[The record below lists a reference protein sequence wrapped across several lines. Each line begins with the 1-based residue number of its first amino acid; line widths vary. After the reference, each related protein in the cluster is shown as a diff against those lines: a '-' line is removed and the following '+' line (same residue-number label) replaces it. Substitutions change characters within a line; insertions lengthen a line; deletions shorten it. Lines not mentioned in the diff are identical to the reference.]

1 MLRLTTLNMQWIQK
15 ATDQDLVAPLIAGL
29 RADPAFRG
37 VANAA
42 HILAP
47 LLVRRGITDPELAN
61 KFLSPSLSHL
71 HAPERMTGLRAAVDR
86 IDAAI
91 ERKEPILIYGDYDV
105 DGTMAVIILKT
116 AIELCGGST
125 EFHVPHRIR
134 EGYDMR
140 DDVIERAAA
149 AGIRLIVSVD
159 MGIRAFAPAETAHR
173 LGVDLIVT
181 DHHLPGPDGVPNALA
196 VVNPNQKGC
205 EYPYKQLCGAGVAF
219 KLAQG
224 LMQQRLDAG
233 LHNKLLMS
241 FMKVV
246 AIATIADAVPL
257 TGENRVFASLGL
269 DALRKAVNP
278 GLKALLEVAQ
288 ISVKRPPTSG
298 EVGFRIAPRINAA
311 GRMDVARDVIEL
323 FSVKDAARA
332 RELAAK
338 LDHLNSDRQEEERRI
353 LRAVEERFTGDPALC
368 DAYCIVVDG
377 EGWHR
382 GVIGITATRV
392 VERYNRPTVVIS
404 RDGAEAFGSGRSIRA
419 FHLLEAIESCGDL
432 FSRYGGHSHACGF
445 AMPSAN
451 VADLRTKLDAFARTR
466 LTLADFDPTLDLDAE
481 LDLADVTPE
490 LFQALQLLEPY
501 GMGNPEPIFAARR
514 VQLTAPPRILKDKH
528 VKLRLKTGAV
538 RSDVPPFVETL
549 LATSLIPE
557 TDELSTAAI
566 LATPRC
572 HPDGAAIRRG
582 EKVAAVAEAQGRS
595 LRTENRE
602 LRTKIIF
609 DALGWHMA
617 ERLQQTPLLA
627 GDALDVAFTIGH
639 NDHPEYGGLELAL
652 RDFQVPTR

>member
-1 MLRLTTLNMQWIQK
+1 MRWLQK
-15 ATDQDLVAPLIAGL
+15 ATDQSLVDPLILAL
-29 RADPAFRG
+29 RSDSAQGG
-37 VANAA
+37 VAKAA

-47 LLVRRGITDPELAN
+47 LLVRRCITDHESAGA
-61 KFLSPSLSHL
+61 FLSPSLSHL
-71 HAPERMTGLRAAVDR
+71 HAPEKMTGLRAAVDR

-91 ERKEPILIYGDYDV
+91 ERKETILIYGDYDV

-116 AIELCGGST
+116 AIELCGGLT
-125 EFHVPHRIR
+125 DFHVPHRIR

-140 DDVIERAAA
+140 DDVIERAAV

-159 MGIRAFAPAETAHR
+159 MGIRAFAPAETAQR

-181 DHHLPGPDGVPNALA
+181 DHHLPGPDGVPNASA

-219 KLAQG
+219 KVAQG
-224 LMQQRLDAG
+224 LMQRRLDAS
-233 LHNKLLMS
+233 LQNKLLMS
-241 FMKVV
+241 FMKMV

-288 ISVKRPPTSG
+288 ISGKRPPTSG

-311 GRMDVARDVIEL
+311 GRMDVARDVIDL
-323 FSVKDAARA
+323 FSTKDAAHA

-338 LDHLNSDRQEEERRI
+338 LDKLNSDRQDEERKI
-353 LRAVEERFTGDPALC
+353 LLAVEERFTGDPTLS
-368 DAYCIVVDG
+368 DAYCIVIDG

-419 FHLLEAIESCGDL
+419 FHLLEAIESCSTL

-445 AMPSAN
+445 AMPAAN
-451 VADLRTKLDAFARTR
+451 IRELRAQLDAFARTH
-466 LTLADFDPTLDLDAE
+466 LTRADFDPILDLDAE
-481 LDLADVTPE
+481 LDLTEITPE
-490 LFQALQLLEPY
+490 LFEALKLLEPY
-501 GMGNPEPIFAARR
+501 GMGNPEPVFAANG
-514 VQLTAPPRILKDKH
+514 VQLAAPPRILKDKH
-528 VKLRLKTGAV
+528 VKLKV
-538 RSDVPPFVETL
+538 RAGTTRNSVAFDD
-549 LATSLIPE
+549 AR
-557 TDELSTAAI
+557 ELSAAAI
-566 LATPRC
+566 LAMPRC
-572 HPDGAAIRRG
+572 HLDGAATRRD
-582 EKVAAVAEAQGRS
+582 EKAAAVAEGYAVDP

-602 LRTKIIF
+602 LRTDFRTKITF

-617 ERLQQTPLLA
+617 ERLQKTPLLA
-627 GDALDVAFTIGH
+627 GDAIDLAFTIGH
-639 NDHPEYGGLELAL
+639 NDHPEYGGLELSL
-652 RDFQVPTR
+652 RDLRLPPR

>member
-1 MLRLTTLNMQWIQK
+1 MRWIHK
-15 ATDQDLVAPLIAGL
+15 TSDQDLVTPLIAAL
-29 RADPAFRG
+29 RTDPALRG

-47 LLVRRGITDPELAN
+47 LLVRRGIADAESASA
-61 KFLSPSLSHL
+61 FLSPSLSHL
-71 HAPERMTGLRAAVDR
+71 HAPERMTGLPAAVER
-86 IDAAI
+86 ISAAI
-91 ERKEPILIYGDYDV
+91 ERKEPVLIYGDYDV

-116 AIELCGGST
+116 AIELCGGAAD
-125 EFHVPHRIR
+125 FHVPHRIR

-149 AGIRLIVSVD
+149 AGIRLIISVD
-159 MGIRAFAPAETAHR
+159 MGIRAFVPAETARR

-196 VVNPNQKGC
+196 VVNPNQRGC

-219 KLAQG
+219 KVAQG
-224 LMQQRLDAG
+224 LMQRCLDASVQ
-233 LHNKLLMS
+233 NKLLMS
-241 FMKVV
+241 FMKIV

-257 TGENRVFASLGL
+257 TGENRVFAALGL

-288 ISVKRPPTSG
+288 ISAQRPPTSG

-323 FSVKDAARA
+323 FSVKDPGRA

-353 LRAVEERFTGDPALC
+353 LRSVEERFAADPTLC
-368 DAYCIVVDG
+368 AAACIVVDG

-392 VERYNRPTVVIS
+392 VERYNRPAVVIS
-404 RDGAEAFGSGRSIRA
+404 REGDEAFGSGRSIRA
-419 FHLLEAIESCGDL
+419 FHLLEAIESCSSL

-445 AMPSAN
+445 AMPAAN
-451 VADLRTKLDAFARTR
+451 VAELRTRLDAFARAR
-466 LTLADFDPTLDLDAE
+466 LTPADFDPTVDLDGE
-481 LDLADVTPE
+481 LDLSEVTPD
-490 LFQALQLLEPY
+490 LFRALHLLEPY
-501 GMGNPEPIFAARR
+501 GMGNPEPVFAARA

-528 VKLRLKTGAV
+528 IKLKLTSGRVGAGDSPARV
-538 RSDVPPFVETL
+538 DET
-549 LATSLIPE
+549 
-557 TDELSTAAI
+557 ELSAAAI

-572 HPDGAAIRRG
+572 HPDGAAIRRE
-582 EKVAAVAEAQGRS
+582 EKAAAVAEGHAGAA
-595 LRTENRE
+595 LTTENRE
-602 LRTKIIF
+602 LRTRLASRITF

-627 GDALDVAFTIGH
+627 GDAIDVAFTIGH
-639 NDHPEYGGLELAL
+639 NDHPEYGGLELSL
-652 RDFQVPTR
+652 RDFKAPSGGTRLP

>member
-1 MLRLTTLNMQWIQK
+1 MRWIQK
-15 ATDQDLVAPLIAGL
+15 ATDQTAVEPLIAAL
-29 RADPAFRG
+29 RSDPALCG

-47 LLVRRGITDPELAN
+47 LLVRRGITDPDSASI
-61 KFLSPSLSHL
+61 FLSPSISHL
-71 HAPERMTGLRAAVDR
+71 HTPERMAGLRAAVDR
-86 IDAAI
+86 LDAAI

-116 AIELCGGST
+116 AIELCGGAAD
-125 EFHVPHRIR
+125 FHVPHRIR

-149 AGIRLIVSVD
+149 SGIRLIVSVD
-159 MGIRAFAPAETAHR
+159 MGIRAFAPAETAQR

-196 VVNPNQKGC
+196 VVNPNQEGC

-224 LMQQRLDAG
+224 LMERRLDANVQ
-233 LHNKLLMS
+233 NKLLMS
-241 FMKVV
+241 FMKIV

-288 ISVKRPPTSG
+288 VSAKRPPTSG

-323 FSVKDAARA
+323 FSVKDPARA
-332 RELAAK
+332 RELAVK
-338 LDHLNSDRQEEERRI
+338 LDHLNSDRQEEERKI
-353 LRAVEERFTGDPALC
+353 LRAVEERFATDPTLC

-392 VERYNRPTVVIS
+392 VERYNRPAVVIS

-419 FHLLEAIESCGDL
+419 FHLLEAIESCGNL

-451 VADLRTKLDAFARTR
+451 VEDLRAKLDAFARTR
-466 LTLADFDPTLDLDAE
+466 LSPADFDPVLDLDAE
-481 LDLADVTPE
+481 LDLAEITPQ

-501 GMGNPEPIFAARR
+501 GMGNPEPIFAARG
-514 VQLTAPPRILKDKH
+514 VQLAAPPRILKDKH
-528 VKLRLKTGAV
+528 VKLKVRAGAES
-538 RSDVPPFVETL
+538 R
-549 LATSLIPE
+549 
-557 TDELSTAAI
+557 ELSAAAI
-566 LATPRC
+566 LATPKC
-572 HPDGAAIRRG
+572 DPDGAAIRRE
-582 EKVAAVAEAQGRS
+582 EKAVAIAEAYAGGS
-595 LRTENRE
+595 ALRTENRE
-602 LRTKIIF
+602 LRTDFRNKITF

-617 ERLQQTPLLA
+617 ERMQKTPLLA
-627 GDALDVAFTIGH
+627 GDTLDVAFTIGH
-639 NDHPEYGGLELAL
+639 NDHPEYGGLELSL
-652 RDFQVPTR
+652 RDFKIPLS

>member
-1 MLRLTTLNMQWIQK
+1 MRWTRKT
-15 ATDQDLVAPLIAGL
+15 TDQTLIAPLVATL
-29 RADPAFRG
+29 RADPALRS
-37 VANAA
+37 VAEAA

-47 LLVRRGITDPELAN
+47 LLVRRGISDAESASA
-61 KFLSPSLSHL
+61 FLSPSLSHL
-71 HAPERMTGLRAAVDR
+71 HAPDRMMGLCSAVERIL
-86 IDAAI
+86 AAI
-91 ERKEPILIYGDYDV
+91 ERNERILIYGDYDV

-116 AIELCGGST
+116 AIELCGGT
-125 EFHVPHRIR
+125 ADFHVPHRIR

-149 AGIRLIVSVD
+149 AGIRLIISVD
-159 MGIRAFAPAETAHR
+159 MGIRAFAPADTARR

-224 LMQQRLDAG
+224 LMQRRLDASVQ
-233 LHNKLLMS
+233 NKLLMS
-241 FMKVV
+241 FMKIV

-257 TGENRVFASLGL
+257 TGENRVFAALGL

-288 ISVKRPPTSG
+288 ISAHRPPTSG

-323 FSVKDAARA
+323 FSVKDPARA

-353 LRAVEERFTGDPALC
+353 LRAVEECFTADPALC
-368 DAYCIVVDG
+368 DASCIVVDG

-392 VERYNRPTVVIS
+392 VERYNRPAVVIS
-404 RDGAEAFGSGRSIRA
+404 REGEEAFGSGRSIRA
-419 FHLLEAIESCGDL
+419 FHLLEAIESCSNL

-445 AMPSAN
+445 AMPAAN
-451 VADLRTKLDAFARTR
+451 VAELRTRLDAFARAR
-466 LTLADFDPTLDLDAE
+466 LTPADFDPMLDLDGE
-481 LDLADVTPE
+481 LDLSEVTPD
-490 LFQALQLLEPY
+490 LFRALRLLEPY
-501 GMGNPEPIFAARR
+501 GMGNPEPVFAARA
-514 VQLTAPPRILKDKH
+514 VQLAAPPRILKDKH
-528 VKLRLKTGAV
+528 IKLKLKSGGVGAGDLPAQV
-538 RSDVPPFVETL
+538 GE
-549 LATSLIPE
+549 A
-557 TDELSTAAI
+557 ELSAAAI
-566 LATPRC
+566 LTTPRC
-572 HPDGAAIRRG
+572 HPDGAAIRR
-582 EKVAAVAEAQGRS
+582 EDKATAVAEGYAGNA
-595 LRTENRE
+595 LRTENRG
-602 LRTKIIF
+602 LRTGLAGNITF

-627 GDALDVAFTIGH
+627 GDAIDVSFTIGH
-639 NDHPEYGGLELAL
+639 NDHPEYGGLELSL
-652 RDFQVPTR
+652 RDFKIPAG

>member
-1 MLRLTTLNMQWIQK
+1 MQWIQK
-15 ATDQDLVAPLIAGL
+15 SCDQEAVASLIAAL
-29 RADPAFRG
+29 RASSAIPG
-37 VANAA
+37 VRDAA
-42 HILAP
+42 PILAP
-47 LLVRRGITDPELAN
+47 LLVRRGLTDFDSAN
-61 KFLSPSLSHL
+61 IFLSPSISHL
-71 HAPERMTGLRAAVDR
+71 HAPERMTGLPAAVDR
-86 IDAAI
+86 ISAAV

-116 AIELCGGST
+116 AIELCGGSAD
-125 EFHVPHRIR
+125 FHVPHRIR

-149 AGIRLIVSVD
+149 EGIRLIVSVD
-159 MGIRAFAPAETAHR
+159 MGIRAFAPAETAKR

-181 DHHLPGPDGVPNALA
+181 DHHLPGPDGVPKALA
-196 VVNPNQKGC
+196 VLNPNQSGC

-224 LMQQRLDAG
+224 LMQRRLDAG
-233 LHNKLLMS
+233 VQNKLLMS

-269 DALRKAVNP
+269 DALRRAVNP

-288 ISVKRPPTSG
+288 ISAKRPPTSG

-338 LDHLNSDRQEEERRI
+338 LDRLNSDRQEEEKKI
-353 LRAVEERFTGDPALC
+353 LHAVEERFTVDPTLS
-368 DAYCIVVDG
+368 DSYCIVVDG

-382 GVIGITATRV
+382 GVIGITATRI

-404 RDGAEAFGSGRSIRA
+404 RDGADAFGSGRSIRA
-419 FHLLEAIESCGDL
+419 FHLLDAIESCGNL

-451 VADLRTKLDAFARTR
+451 VADLRAKLDAFARSR
-466 LTLADFDPTLDLDAE
+466 LTLADFDPILDLDAE

-501 GMGNPEPIFAARR
+501 GMGNPEPVFSARA
-514 VQLTAPPRILKDKH
+514 VQLTAPPRILNDKH
-528 VKLRLKTGAV
+528 VKLKLKPGAF
-538 RSDVPPFVETL
+538 RRFPIETL
-549 LATSLIPE
+549 LATTPAEES
-557 TDELSTAAI
+557 DELSAAAV

-572 HPDGAAIRRG
+572 HPDGAAIRRS
-582 EKVAAVAEAQGRS
+582 EKAASSAVIRS
-595 LRTENRE
+595 GE
-602 LRTKIIF
+602 LRTDFQRKITF

-617 ERLQQTPLLA
+617 ERLQQTTLLA
-627 GDALDVAFTIGH
+627 GDTVDIGFTIGN
-639 NDHPEYGGLELAL
+639 NDHPEYGGLELSL
-652 RDFQVPTR
+652 RDLQVPIQK

>member
-1 MLRLTTLNMQWIQK
+1 MVASML
-15 ATDQDLVAPLIAGL
+15 AGL
-29 RADPAFRG
+29 RTDPALRG

-47 LLVRRGITDPELAN
+47 LLVRRGITDAEAASI
-61 KFLSPSLSHL
+61 FLSPSLAHL
-71 HAPERMTGLRAAVDR
+71 HAPERMIGLRAAVDR

-116 AIELCGGST
+116 AIELCGGAAD
-125 EFHVPHRIR
+125 FHVPHRIR

-140 DDVIERAAA
+140 DDVIERAAES
-149 AGIRLIVSVD
+149 GIRLIISVD
-159 MGIRAFAPAETAHR
+159 MGIRAFAPAETAQR

-219 KLAQG
+219 KVAQG
-224 LMQQRLDAG
+224 LMQRRLDAN
-233 LHNKLLMS
+233 LQNKLLMS

-257 TGENRVFASLGL
+257 TGENRVFAALGL

-288 ISVKRPPTSG
+288 ISPKRPPTSG

-323 FSVKDAARA
+323 FSVKDPARA

-338 LDHLNSDRQEEERRI
+338 LDHLNSDRQEEERKI
-353 LRAVEERFTGDPALC
+353 LRAVEERFTGDPTLS

-392 VERYNRPTVVIS
+392 VERYNRPALVIS
-404 RDGAEAFGSGRSIRA
+404 RDGDEAFGSGRSIRA
-419 FHLLEAIESCGDL
+419 FHLLEAIESCGSFFRATAATLMRADSPCPPPTSKICVQSWTHL
-432 FSRYGGHSHACGF
+432 PAHASRCRLRSDSRSRCGTGSERNHTRVVSGPRT
-445 AMPSAN
+445 AGT
-451 VADLRTKLDAFARTR
+451 LRHGKSRARIR
-466 LTLADFDPTLDLDAE
+466 C
-481 LDLADVTPE
+481 
-490 LFQALQLLEPY
+490 
-501 GMGNPEPIFAARR
+501 ARR
-514 VQLTAPPRILKDKH
+514 
-528 VKLRLKTGAV
+528 AV
-538 RSDVPPFVETL
+538 SRSSADPEREARQAET
-549 LATSLIPE
+549 
-557 TDELSTAAI
+557 
-566 LATPRC
+566 
-572 HPDGAAIRRG
+572 
-582 EKVAAVAEAQGRS
+582 K
-595 LRTENRE
+595 
-602 LRTKIIF
+602 
-609 DALGWHMA
+609 
-617 ERLQQTPLLA
+617 
-627 GDALDVAFTIGH
+627 
-639 NDHPEYGGLELAL
+639 GGC
-652 RDFQVPTR
+652 

>member
-1 MLRLTTLNMQWIQK
+1 MRWTHKT
-15 ATDQDLVAPLIAGL
+15 TDQGLVAPLIAAL
-29 RADPAFRG
+29 RTDPALRG

-47 LLVRRGITDPELAN
+47 LLVRRGITAESASA
-61 KFLSPSLSHL
+61 FLLPSLSHL
-71 HAPERMTGLRAAVDR
+71 HAPERMTGLCAAVER
-86 IDAAI
+86 ISAAI

-116 AIELCGGST
+116 AVELCGGSAD
-125 EFHVPHRIR
+125 FHVPHRIR

-149 AGIRLIVSVD
+149 AGIRLIISVD
-159 MGIRAFAPAETAHR
+159 MGIRAFAPAETARR

-205 EYPYKQLCGAGVAF
+205 EYPCKQLCGAGVAF

-224 LMQQRLDAG
+224 LMQRRLDASVQ
-233 LHNKLLMS
+233 NKLLMS
-241 FMKVV
+241 FMKIV

-257 TGENRVFASLGL
+257 TGENRVFAALGL

-288 ISVKRPPTSG
+288 ISAQRPPTSG

-323 FSVKDAARA
+323 FSVKDPIRA

-353 LRAVEERFTGDPALC
+353 LRAVEDRFSADPALC
-368 DAYCIVVDG
+368 DAGCIVVDG

-392 VERYNRPTVVIS
+392 VERYNRPAVVIS
-404 RDGAEAFGSGRSIRA
+404 REGDEAFGSGRSIRA
-419 FHLLEAIESCGDL
+419 FHLLEAIESCSSL

-445 AMPSAN
+445 AMPAAN
-451 VADLRTKLDAFARTR
+451 VAELRVRLDAFARTR
-466 LTLADFDPTLDLDAE
+466 LTPADFDPILDLDGE
-481 LDLADVTPE
+481 LDLSEVTPD
-490 LFQALQLLEPY
+490 LFHALRLLEPY
-501 GMGNPEPIFAARR
+501 GMGNPEPVFAARG
-514 VQLTAPPRILKDKH
+514 VQLVAPPRILKDKH
-528 VKLRLKTGAV
+528 VKLKLRTGAES
-538 RSDVPPFVETL
+538 R
-549 LATSLIPE
+549 
-557 TDELSTAAI
+557 ELSAAAI
-566 LATPRC
+566 LAIPRC
-572 HPDGAAIRRG
+572 HPDGAAIRRE
-582 EKVAAVAEAQGRS
+582 EKAAAVAEGYPGDGLRS
-595 LRTENRE
+595 ENRE
-602 LRTKIIF
+602 LRTGLASNITF
-609 DALGWHMA
+609 DALGWHMV

-627 GDALDVAFTIGH
+627 GDAIDVAFTIGH
-639 NDHPEYGGLELAL
+639 NDHPEYGGLELSL
-652 RDFQVPTR
+652 RDFKIPVG

>member
-1 MLRLTTLNMQWIQK
+1 MQWIQK
-15 ATDQDLVAPLIAGL
+15 PSHRDLVDPLIASLRADAGL
-29 RADPAFRG
+29 RAAS
-37 VANAA
+37 AA
-42 HILAP
+42 HILGP
-47 LLVRRGITDPELAN
+47 LLVQRGITEIESARQFLA
-61 KFLSPSLSHL
+61 PSLTDL
-71 HAPERMTGLRAAVDR
+71 HAPDQMLGLGAAVDR
-86 IDAAI
+86 LDTAI
-91 ERKEPILIYGDYDV
+91 ERKEPMLIYGDYDV

-116 AIELCGGST
+116 AIELCGGSAD
-125 EFHVPHRIR
+125 FHVPHRIR

-140 DDVIERAAA
+140 DDVIERAAS
-149 AGIRLIVSVD
+149 AGIRLIISVD

-181 DHHLPGPDGVPNALA
+181 DHHLPGPDGVPRALA
-196 VVNPNQKGC
+196 VLNPNQPGC

-224 LMQQRLDAG
+224 LMARRLDAKDQ
-233 LHNKLLMS
+233 NKLLRS

-288 ISVKRPPTSG
+288 ISAKRPPTSG

-338 LDHLNSDRQEEERRI
+338 LDRLNTDRQEEERRI
-353 LRAVEERFTGDPALC
+353 LRSVEEKFTSDPALC
-368 DAYCIVVDG
+368 DAYCIVIDG
-377 EGWHR
+377 DDWHR
-382 GVIGITATRV
+382 GVIGITATRI

-404 RDGAEAFGSGRSIRA
+404 REGDESFGSGRSIRA
-419 FHLLEAIESCGDL
+419 FHLLEAIESCSGL

-445 AMPSAN
+445 AMPTAN
-451 VADLRTKLDAFARTR
+451 VPELRARLDAFARSR
-466 LTLADFDPTLDLDAE
+466 LTPADFDPVLDLDAE
-481 LDLADVTPE
+481 LSLSDVTPE
-490 LFQALQLLEPY
+490 LFQALHRLEPY
-501 GMGNPEPIFAARR
+501 GVGNPEPVFAARG

-528 VKLRLKTGAV
+528 IKLKLREGE
-538 RSDVPPFVETL
+538 P
-549 LATSLIPE
+549 LAQPTNDPE
-557 TDELSTAAI
+557 GSQGLSAAAI

-572 HPDGAAIRRG
+572 HPDAAAIKRAERA
-582 EKVAAVAEAQGRS
+582 VAVAEAQTDRS
-595 LRTENRE
+595 TDAGQSRSAMKVT
-602 LRTKIIF
+602 F

-617 ERLQQTPLLA
+617 ERVAQTPLLA
-627 GDALDVAFTIGH
+627 GDTIDIDFTVGH
-639 NDHPEYGGLELAL
+639 NDHPEYGGLELTL
-652 RDFQVPTR
+652 RDFRMLAR

>member
-1 MLRLTTLNMQWIQK
+1 
-15 ATDQDLVAPLIAGL
+15 
-29 RADPAFRG
+29 
-37 VANAA
+37 
-42 HILAP
+42 
-47 LLVRRGITDPELAN
+47 
-61 KFLSPSLSHL
+61 
-71 HAPERMTGLRAAVDR
+71 MTGLRAAVDR

-116 AIELCGGST
+116 AIELCGGT
-125 EFHVPHRIR
+125 ADFHVPHRIR

-149 AGIRLIVSVD
+149 SGIRLIISVD
-159 MGIRAFAPAETAHR
+159 MGIRAFAPAETAQR

-196 VVNPNQKGC
+196 VVNPNQSGC

-219 KLAQG
+219 KVAQG
-224 LMQQRLDAG
+224 LMQRRLDP
-233 LHNKLLMS
+233 LLQTKLLMS

-269 DALRKAVNP
+269 DALRRAVNP

-288 ISVKRPPTSG
+288 ISAKRPPTSG

-323 FSVKDAARA
+323 FSVKDPVRA

-338 LDHLNSDRQEEERRI
+338 LDHLNTDRQEEERKI
-353 LRAVEERFTGDPALC
+353 LRAVEERFAGDPTLC
-368 DAYCIVVDG
+368 DSYCIVVDG

-382 GVIGITATRV
+382 GVIGITATRI
-392 VERYNRPTVVIS
+392 VERYNRPALVIS

-419 FHLLEAIESCGDL
+419 FHLLEAIESCSTL

-451 VADLRTKLDAFARTR
+451 VVDLRAKLDAFARTR
-466 LTLADFDPTLDLDAE
+466 LTLADFDPILEMDAE
-481 LDLADVTPE
+481 LDLSEITPE
-490 LFQALQLLEPY
+490 LFHALELLEPY
-501 GMGNPEPIFAARR
+501 GMGNPEPIFAARG
-514 VQLTAPPRILKDKH
+514 VQLAAPPRILKDKH
-528 VKLRLKTGAV
+528 VKLKV
-538 RSDVPPFVETL
+538 RAGVE
-549 LATSLIPE
+549 SR
-557 TDELSTAAI
+557 ELSAAAI
-566 LATPRC
+566 LAIPSC
-572 HPDGAAIRRG
+572 HPDGAAIRRE
-582 EKVAAVAEAQGRS
+582 EKAAAVAEAYPVGSEGR
-595 LRTENRE
+595 NRE
-602 LRTKIIF
+602 LRTDFRSKVTF

-617 ERLQQTPLLA
+617 ERMQQTPLLA
-627 GDALDVAFTIGH
+627 GDAIDVAFTIGN
-639 NDHPEYGGLELAL
+639 NDHPEYGGLELSL
-652 RDFQVPTR
+652 RDFQISAR

>member
-1 MLRLTTLNMQWIQK
+1 MRWTHKT
-15 ATDQDLVAPLIAGL
+15 TDQGLVAPLIAAL
-29 RADPAFRG
+29 RTDPALRS

-47 LLVRRGITDPELAN
+47 LLVRRGITAESASA
-61 KFLSPSLSHL
+61 FLLPSLSHL
-71 HAPERMTGLRAAVDR
+71 HAPERMTGLCAAVER
-86 IDAAI
+86 ISAAI

-116 AIELCGGST
+116 AVELCGGAAD
-125 EFHVPHRIR
+125 FHVPHRIR

-149 AGIRLIVSVD
+149 AGIRLIISVD
-159 MGIRAFAPAETAHR
+159 MGIRAFAPAETARR

-205 EYPYKQLCGAGVAF
+205 EYPCKQLCGAGVAF

-224 LMQQRLDAG
+224 LMQRRLDASVQ
-233 LHNKLLMS
+233 NKLLMS
-241 FMKVV
+241 FMKIV

-257 TGENRVFASLGL
+257 TGENRVFAALGL

-288 ISVKRPPTSG
+288 ISAQRPPTSG

-323 FSVKDAARA
+323 FSVKDPIRA

-353 LRAVEERFTGDPALC
+353 LRAVEDRFSADPALC
-368 DAYCIVVDG
+368 DAGCIVVDG

-392 VERYNRPTVVIS
+392 VERYNRPAVVIS
-404 RDGAEAFGSGRSIRA
+404 REGDEAFGSGRSIRA
-419 FHLLEAIESCGDL
+419 FHLLEAIESCSSL

-445 AMPSAN
+445 AMPAAN
-451 VADLRTKLDAFARTR
+451 VAELRTRLDAFARTR
-466 LTLADFDPTLDLDAE
+466 LTPADFDPILDLDGE
-481 LDLADVTPE
+481 LDLSEVTPD
-490 LFQALQLLEPY
+490 LFHALRLLEPY
-501 GMGNPEPIFAARR
+501 GMGNPEPVFAARG
-514 VQLTAPPRILKDKH
+514 VQLVAPPRILKDKH
-528 VKLRLKTGAV
+528 VKLKLRTGAES
-538 RSDVPPFVETL
+538 R
-549 LATSLIPE
+549 
-557 TDELSTAAI
+557 ELSAAAI
-566 LATPRC
+566 LAIPRC
-572 HPDGAAIRRG
+572 HPDGAAIRRE
-582 EKVAAVAEAQGRS
+582 EKAAAVAEGYPGDGLRS
-595 LRTENRE
+595 ENRE
-602 LRTKIIF
+602 LRTGLASNITF

-627 GDALDVAFTIGH
+627 GDAIDVAFTIGH
-639 NDHPEYGGLELAL
+639 NDHPEYGGLELSL
-652 RDFQVPTR
+652 RDFKIPVG

>member
-1 MLRLTTLNMQWIQK
+1 MRWIQK
-15 ATDQDLVAPLIAGL
+15 TTDPDMVTSMLAGL
-29 RADPAFRG
+29 RADPPLRG
-37 VANAA
+37 VANAG

-47 LLVRRGITDPELAN
+47 LLVRRGITDAESAGI
-61 KFLSPSLSHL
+61 FLSPSLSHL
-71 HAPERMTGLRAAVDR
+71 HAPERMLGLRAAVDR

-116 AIELCGGST
+116 AIELCGGSAD
-125 EFHVPHRIR
+125 FHVPHRIR

-149 AGIRLIVSVD
+149 SGIRLIISVD
-159 MGIRAFAPAETAHR
+159 MGIRAFAPAETAQR

-196 VVNPNQKGC
+196 VVNPNQRGC

-219 KLAQG
+219 KVAQS
-224 LMQQRLDAG
+224 LMQRRLDAN
-233 LHNKLLMS
+233 LQNKLLMS

-288 ISVKRPPTSG
+288 ISPKRPPTSG

-323 FSVKDAARA
+323 FSVKDPARA

-353 LRAVEERFTGDPALC
+353 LRAVEERFTGDPTLC

-392 VERYNRPTVVIS
+392 VERYNRPALVIS
-404 RDGAEAFGSGRSIRA
+404 RDGDQAFGSGRSIRA
-419 FHLLEAIESCGDL
+419 FHLLEAIESCGTL

-451 VADLRTKLDAFARTR
+451 VADLRVKLDAFARTR
-466 LTLADFDPTLDLDAE
+466 LTPADFDPILDLDAE
-481 LDLADVTPE
+481 LDLSEITPE
-490 LFQALQLLEPY
+490 LFQALELLEPY
-501 GMGNPEPIFAARR
+501 GMGNPEPIFATHG
-514 VQLTAPPRILKDKH
+514 VQLAAPPRILKEKH
-528 VKLRLKTGAV
+528 VKLKLRAGAD
-538 RSDVPPFVETL
+538 RRD
-549 LATSLIPE
+549 
-557 TDELSTAAI
+557 LSAAAI

-572 HPDGAAIRRG
+572 HPDGAAIRRE
-582 EKVAAVAEAQGRS
+582 EKAAAVAEGYPNRDALRS
-595 LRTENRE
+595 RIT
-602 LRTKIIF
+602 F

-617 ERLQQTPLLA
+617 ERMQKTPLLA
-627 GDALDVAFTIGH
+627 GDAIDVAFTIGN
-639 NDHPEYGGLELAL
+639 NDHPEYGGLELSL
-652 RDFQVPTR
+652 RDFQIPAH

>member
-1 MLRLTTLNMQWIQK
+1 MDGRGPHLPGVNFSITMRWMHTPADRALVESLIGGMATMPALRSVGGERTAQ
-15 ATDQDLVAPLIAGL
+15 
-29 RADPAFRG
+29 
-37 VANAA
+37 
-42 HILAP
+42 ILAP
-47 LLVRRGITDPELAN
+47 LLIRRGIGDAESAA
-61 KFLSPSLSHL
+61 KYLSPSLSHL
-71 HAPERMTGLRAAVDR
+71 HAPELMTGLPAAVDR
-86 IDAAI
+86 LDAAI

-116 AIELCGGST
+116 AIELCGGAAD
-125 EFHVPHRIR
+125 FHVPHRIR

-149 AGIRLIVSVD
+149 SGIRLIVSVD
-159 MGIRAFAPAETAHR
+159 MGIRAFAPAETAQR

-181 DHHLPGPDGVPNALA
+181 DHHLPGPHGVPNALA

-224 LMQQRLDAG
+224 LMQRRLDANVQ
-233 LHNKLLMS
+233 NKLLMS
-241 FMKVV
+241 FMKIV

-288 ISVKRPPTSG
+288 VSAKRPPTSG

-323 FSVKDAARA
+323 FSVKDPARA

-353 LRAVEERFTGDPALC
+353 LRAVEERFTGDPTLC

-392 VERYNRPTVVIS
+392 VERYNRPAVVIS

-419 FHLLEAIESCGDL
+419 FHLLEAIESCGPL

-451 VADLRTKLDAFARTR
+451 VADLRAKLDAFARTR
-466 LTLADFDPTLDLDAE
+466 LSPADFDPILDLDAE
-481 LDLADVTPE
+481 LDLSEITPQ
-490 LFQALQLLEPY
+490 LFQALELLEPY
-501 GMGNPEPIFAARR
+501 GMGNPEPVFIARG
-514 VQLTAPPRILKDKH
+514 VQLAAPPRILKDKH
-528 VKLRLKTGAV
+528 VKLKIRAG
-538 RSDVPPFVETL
+538 DEVP
-549 LATSLIPE
+549 
-557 TDELSTAAI
+557 ELSAAAI

-572 HPDGAAIRRG
+572 HPDSAAIRRD
-582 EKVAAVAEAQGRS
+582 ERAAAVAEGYASGNQLRS
-595 LRTENRE
+595 GNRQPKM
-602 LRTKIIF
+602 KITF

-617 ERLQQTPLLA
+617 ERMQKTPLLA
-627 GDALDVAFTIGH
+627 GDTLDVAFTIGH
-639 NDHPEYGGLELAL
+639 NDHPEYGGLELSL
-652 RDFQVPTR
+652 RDFKIPLS

>member
-1 MLRLTTLNMQWIQK
+1 MRWLQK
-15 ATDQDLVAPLIAGL
+15 ATDQSLVGPLIAAL
-29 RADPAFRG
+29 RSNSPQSG
-37 VANAA
+37 VAKAA

-47 LLVRRGITDPELAN
+47 LLVRRGITDHESASA
-61 KFLSPSLSHL
+61 FLSPSLSHL
-71 HAPERMTGLRAAVDR
+71 HAPEKMTGLRAAVDR

-91 ERKEPILIYGDYDV
+91 ERKETILIYGDYDV

-116 AIELCGGST
+116 AIELCGGSAD
-125 EFHVPHRIR
+125 FHVPHRIR

-159 MGIRAFAPAETAHR
+159 MGIRAFAPAETAQR

-181 DHHLPGPDGVPNALA
+181 DHHLPGPDGVPRALA

-219 KLAQG
+219 KVAQG
-224 LMQQRLDAG
+224 LMQRRMDAN
-233 LHNKLLMS
+233 LQNKLLMS
-241 FMKVV
+241 FMKIV

-288 ISVKRPPTSG
+288 ISAKHPPTSG

-311 GRMDVARDVIEL
+311 GRMDVARDVIDL
-323 FSVKDAARA
+323 FSTKDAAHA

-338 LDHLNSDRQEEERRI
+338 LDKLNSDRQEEERKI
-353 LRAVEERFTGDPALC
+353 LLAVEERFTGDPTLS
-368 DAYCIVVDG
+368 DAYCVVIDG

-404 RDGAEAFGSGRSIRA
+404 RNGAEAFGSGRSIRA
-419 FHLLEAIESCGDL
+419 FHLLEAIESCSTL

-445 AMPSAN
+445 AMPAAN
-451 VADLRTKLDAFARTR
+451 IPELRVKLDAFARTR
-466 LTLADFDPTLDLDAE
+466 LTTADFDPILDLDAE
-481 LDLADVTPE
+481 LDLTEITPE

-501 GMGNPEPIFAARR
+501 GMGNPEPVFAARG
-514 VQLTAPPRILKDKH
+514 VQLAAPPRILKDKH
-528 VKLRLKTGAV
+528 VKLKVRAGAITNSV
-538 RSDVPPFVETL
+538 ASDDPREISVAGGLTPPRG
-549 LATSLIPE
+549 
-557 TDELSTAAI
+557 ELE
-566 LATPRC
+566 
-572 HPDGAAIRRG
+572 GAAIRRD
-582 EKVAAVAEAQGRS
+582 EKSAAVAEIYGGDRP
-595 LRTENRE
+595 RTEKRE
-602 LRTKIIF
+602 LRTDFRNKITF

-617 ERLQQTPLLA
+617 ERLQKTPLLT
-627 GDALDVAFTIGH
+627 GDAIDIALTVGH
-639 NDHPEYGGLELAL
+639 NDHPEYGGLELTL
-652 RDFQVPTR
+652 RDLRLPVR